1 MISLIKLLK
10 EAITPNPYSK
20 MSGLVAKTPSALFGK
35 GETPPMWNVVISASN
50 NELANDTKRKE
61 LLRVIG
67 KKLKAQALSS
77 DMDFSILNPDKIKCH
92 PKTSID
98 DVEVIQK
105 RVNKPREEKPKTWK
119 FESSSGG
126 GIYEVRMT
134 PNGLKCNCFGA
145 IRSKQNCKHI
155 KQVRTEL

>member
-20 MSGLVAKTPSALFGK
+20 MSGLVAKTPSALFGR
-35 GETPPMWNVVISASN
+35 GETPPMWNVVISAAN

-77 DMDFSILNPDKIKCH
+77 DMDFSILNPDKIIDGLKYYPATGKIVGQL
-92 PKTSID
+92 PKFLFKVGNTPSI
-98 DVEVIQK
+98 K
-105 RVNKPREEKPKTWK
+105 NAK
-119 FESSSGG
+119 FE
-126 GIYEVRMT
+126 YE
-134 PNGLKCNCFGA
+134 A
-145 IRSKQNCKHI
+145 SKVIPSIEI
-155 KQVRTEL
+155 KRK

>member
-20 MSGLVAKTPSALFGK
+20 MSGLVAKTPSALFGR
-35 GETPPMWNVVISASN
+35 GETPPMWNVVISAAN

-77 DMDFSILNPDKIKCH
+77 DMDFSILNPDKIIDGLKYYSATGKIVGQL
-92 PKTSID
+92 PKFLFKVGNNPSI
-98 DVEVIQK
+98 K
-105 RVNKPREEKPKTWK
+105 NAK
-119 FESSSGG
+119 FE
-126 GIYEVRMT
+126 YE
-134 PNGLKCNCFGA
+134 A
-145 IRSKQNCKHI
+145 SKVIPSIEI
-155 KQVRTEL
+155 KKK

>member
-20 MSGLVAKTPSALFGK
+20 MSGLVAKTPSALFGR
-35 GETPPMWNVVISASN
+35 GETPPMWNVVISAAN

-77 DMDFSILNPDKIKCH
+77 DMDFSILNPDKIIDGLKYYSATGKIVGQL
-92 PKTSID
+92 PKFLFKVGNAPSI
-98 DVEVIQK
+98 K
-105 RVNKPREEKPKTWK
+105 NAK
-119 FESSSGG
+119 FE
-126 GIYEVRMT
+126 YE
-134 PNGLKCNCFGA
+134 A
-145 IRSKQNCKHI
+145 SKVIPSIEI
-155 KQVRTEL
+155 KRK

>member
-77 DMDFSILNPDKIKCH
+77 DMDFSILNPDKIIDGLKYYSATGKIVGQL
-92 PKTSID
+92 PKFLFKLGNKPSIKTSKF
-98 DVEVIQK
+98 EYEASKVI
-105 RVNKPREEKPKTWK
+105 PSIEIKPKK
-119 FESSSGG
+119 
-126 GIYEVRMT
+126 
-134 PNGLKCNCFGA
+134 
-145 IRSKQNCKHI
+145 
-155 KQVRTEL
+155 